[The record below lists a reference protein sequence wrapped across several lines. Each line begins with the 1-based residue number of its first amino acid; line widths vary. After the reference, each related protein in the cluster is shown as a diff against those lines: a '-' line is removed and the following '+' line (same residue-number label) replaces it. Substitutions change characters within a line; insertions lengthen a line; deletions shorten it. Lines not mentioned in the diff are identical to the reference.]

1 MNRSALDDVEVM
13 YNELINA
20 SQAVAILAE
29 NVRKMYPQDD
39 MVGSLA
45 QSSLELVDR
54 LDEMHAYVSKGGPL
68 PGQLQEV
75 QMQAGMKALKHLAC
89 VAALVA

>member
-1 MNRSALDDVEVM
+1 MDDVEVM
-13 YNELINA
+13 YTELINA

-54 LDEMHAYVSKGGPL
+54 LDELHEYVSKGGAL
-68 PGQLQEV
+68 PGQMQEV
-75 QMQAGMKALKHLAC
+75 QTQAGLKALRHLAR
-89 VAALVA
+89 VASMVV